1 MLPMVAVLVRSNFQG
16 FALHRH
22 LHTRKTDKLLQ
33 SQIHG
38 QKCMDCQEAHKLDWS
53 LRAEEKDEAA

>member
-1 MLPMVAVLVRSNFQG
+1 MLPMVTVLVRSNFQG
-16 FALHRH
+16 FALRRH

-38 QKCMDCQEAHKLDWS
+38 QNAWTARKHTN
-53 LRAEEKDEAA
+53 